1 MSEVTVRAAIKTIV
15 DSVTDVGLVYDYE
28 RWQSTWSAYLTLF
41 KTTINGTDQIRAWTI
56 ACSGFTQERV
66 EFRTEGKAGILRIYQ
81 FIVRGYLGLDDS
93 AATEKTA
100 IALAEDVIEAL
111 DDADTI
117 RPPTAG
123 YYDAQPA
130 QLQTFELRMFGDV
143 LCHFAEIGVVIQ
155 EFLST

>member
-1 MSEVTVRAAIKTIV
+1 MTEATVRAAVYAVVNAVPNKGV
-15 DSVTDVGLVYDYE
+15 AYDYE
-28 RWQSTWSAYLTLF
+28 RHSTTWQAYLTLF
-41 KTTINGTDQIRAWTI
+41 KVTVGSTDQIRAWTV
-56 ACSGFTQERV
+56 ACASFTQERI
-66 EFRTEGKAGILRIYQ
+66 EFRTEGKAGLLRTYQ
-81 FIVRGYLGLDDS
+81 FIIRGYLGLDDS

-111 DDADTI
+111 DDATTI

-130 QLQTFELRMFGDV
+130 QLRTFELRMFGDV
-143 LCHFAEIGVVIQ
+143 LCHYAEIGVVIQ

>member
-1 MSEVTVRAAIKTIV
+1 MSESTVRAAIKTV
-15 DSVTDVGLVYDYE
+15 LDGVSNKGVVYDYE
-28 RWQSTWSAYLTLF
+28 RWSTSWDTYLTRF
-41 KTTINGTDQIRAWTI
+41 KVTIDSTDQIRAWTI
-56 ACSGFTQERV
+56 ACASFTQERI
-66 EFRTEGKAGILRIYQ
+66 EFRTEGKAGILRTYQ
-81 FIVRGYLGLDDS
+81 WIIRGYLSLDDS

-123 YYDAQPA
+123 FYDAQPA
-130 QLQTFELRMFGDV
+130 QLRTFELRMFGDV
-143 LCHFAEIGVVIQ
+143 LCHYAEIGIIIQ